1 MQYHLLLKPHQ
12 HKLRV
17 MDNSVKIED
26 LVATANPA
34 TNVIIA
40 NGGMFDE
47 MNDAVNY
54 FLEPE
59 YWDYEE
65 AEGPLCHLCGEG
77 ILDKSNI
84 LIYNGTT
91 YTIIFKDDMK
101 RDDWRIGTLQCVYCM
116 NFYHKNRC
124 NITVSDYSYWNI
136 TSSKIWACPNC
147 VPIFICE
154 TGMTDVVNCK
164 NIINYNKLLLK
175 LAKLLNPLRSHFNDV
190 TTTIDYFNYRYDLLH
205 KIFDNFGIG

>member
-1 MQYHLLLKPHQ
+1 
-12 HKLRV
+12 

-84 LIYNGTT
+84 LIYNGVEPLTRRK
-91 YTIIFKDDMK
+91 YQPIAI
-101 RDDWRIGTLQCVYCM
+101 QQA
-116 NFYHKNRC
+116 
-124 NITVSDYSYWNI
+124 
-136 TSSKIWACPNC
+136 SSSS
-147 VPIFICE
+147 
-154 TGMTDVVNCK
+154 
-164 NIINYNKLLLK
+164 
-175 LAKLLNPLRSHFNDV
+175 RSHPPRQDQSQPMV
-190 TTTIDYFNYRYDLLH
+190 SQPDEGTDYV
-205 KIFDNFGIG
+205 